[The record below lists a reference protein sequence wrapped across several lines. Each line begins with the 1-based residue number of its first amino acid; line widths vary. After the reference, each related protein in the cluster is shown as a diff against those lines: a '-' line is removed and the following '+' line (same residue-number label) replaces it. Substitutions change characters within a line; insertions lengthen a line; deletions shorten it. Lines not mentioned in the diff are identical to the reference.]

1 MNKLIVLGRKLVDGK
16 TQTPEEEQEITIT
29 ITMLSKKMVEVER
42 SVELQK
48 IRLNLVFTTVCEVF
62 H

>member
-1 MNKLIVLGRKLVDGK
+1 MNKLIVLGRKLVDAK
-16 TQTPEEEQEITIT
+16 TQTPEEEQEIAMT
-29 ITMLSKKMVEVER
+29 ITMLSKRMVEVER

-48 IRLNLVFTTVCEVF
+48 IRLNISCLSVF